1 MASFESMVSTKLP
14 TTYLFRMD
22 RWTPDS
28 LPAKRM
34 AEYMAKLALLFGAP
48 DSVHFS
54 KLRSGSATQFFNV
67 DLAGAQQVWTRLNAS
82 NGPMAEPE
90 LAAVR
95 RDINKMLMEDGQ
107 VGYVKAEPGPK
118 LLEFLGR
125 KTPIADEV
133 SVHQTGSIDGIVIRV
148 GGRGESVPVSVD
160 AGDGVFHRCSTT
172 RVVAKR
178 LAAHLFDGDVR
189 LMGKGRWLR
198 SEDGEWKL
206 LAFEIAD
213 FEVLRSDSL
222 QSFVSDMRA
231 IEGSEWNAMADPQST
246 LRSYRSN

>member
-148 GGRGESVPVSVD
+148 GGRGESVHQQGVSQ
-160 AGDGVFHRCSTT
+160 GMGGV
-172 RVVAKR
+172 RVGSVGCEFSANNPYIMQTYILTK
-178 LAAHLFDGDVR
+178 H
-189 LMGKGRWLR
+189 
-198 SEDGEWKL
+198 
-206 LAFEIAD
+206 AD
-213 FEVLRSDSL
+213 C
-222 QSFVSDMRA
+222 
-231 IEGSEWNAMADPQST
+231 G
-246 LRSYRSN
+246 